1 MDIDYEYF
9 WSLSEGTVSLAMFSC
24 IIRNKHGI
32 ALLDTD
38 ATRNYISRAYAK
50 QIGLSI
56 NSSPIDVVNL
66 PNGQVMRVYG
76 IVEFEMDISEWR
88 GKITIMILDMHA
100 IFDVVLGMEWILE
113 WDSRSDWK
121 KLEFIIESFTGMK
134 RIRRLSI
141 MPEVQVLANLII
153 DELKIEFNLIDEK
166 ELKKV
171 LKKKGEAEC
180 VLYFAR
186 EEE

>member
-1 MDIDYEYF
+1 
-9 WSLSEGTVSLAMFSC
+9 MFSC

-113 WDSRSDWK
+113 WDSRIR
-121 KLEFIIESFTGMK
+121 LEEA
-134 RIRRLSI
+134 RI
-141 MPEVQVLANLII
+141 
-153 DELKIEFNLIDEK
+153 
-166 ELKKV
+166 
-171 LKKKGEAEC
+171 
-180 VLYFAR
+180 YH
-186 EEE
+186 

>member
-1 MDIDYEYF
+1 
-9 WSLSEGTVSLAMFSC
+9 
-24 IIRNKHGI
+24 
-32 ALLDTD
+32 
-38 ATRNYISRAYAK
+38 
-50 QIGLSI
+50 
-56 NSSPIDVVNL
+56 
-66 PNGQVMRVYG
+66 
-76 IVEFEMDISEWR
+76 
-88 GKITIMILDMHA
+88 
-100 IFDVVLGMEWILE
+100 
-113 WDSRSDWK
+113 
-121 KLEFIIESFTGMK
+121 MK